1 MVPITKLNN
10 FLRRVKL
17 APWILG
23 QRLVRSPSNIDSSV
37 SDLFIWISDDDW
49 NTFFKLI
56 GISGLFE
63 DKPSHVIL
71 YLYDKNGNNLN
82 KHSFEIDVH
91 KKTTIDISKLLP
103 SNSGNFGTFSI
114 FHKSSPGS
122 FAQNESFIA
131 ERGYTGYQ
139 YKSSS
144 LLGFVHGNHDAIAY
158 NRKTNKTELLGSSS
172 LFKRDFNLQYLLESE
187 QKYFIGIV
195 NNSSVEQNIKLSV
208 VNKKNWSG
216 ALYYNEF
223 VIKPKGVD
231 FALVQLKNGEKG
243 RVIINSKLVM
253 ARPIIFRI
261 KGNNMD
267 VFHG

>member
-91 KKTTIDISKLLP
+91 KKTTIDI
-103 SNSGNFGTFSI
+103 
-114 FHKSSPGS
+114 
-122 FAQNESFIA
+122 
-131 ERGYTGYQ
+131 
-139 YKSSS
+139 
-144 LLGFVHGNHDAIAY
+144 
-158 NRKTNKTELLGSSS
+158 
-172 LFKRDFNLQYLLESE
+172 
-187 QKYFIGIV
+187 
-195 NNSSVEQNIKLSV
+195 
-208 VNKKNWSG
+208 
-216 ALYYNEF
+216 
-223 VIKPKGVD
+223 
-231 FALVQLKNGEKG
+231 
-243 RVIINSKLVM
+243 
-253 ARPIIFRI
+253 
-261 KGNNMD
+261 
-267 VFHG
+267 